1 MKLQADTDALHDAFQ
16 YSGSIITS
24 SMPHAVYENVKL
36 TATGEGVWLSATDME
51 VGLKVKVP
59 DVEVVEEGTILLREA
74 NVSKILGATPD
85 EEVNLETEEDV
96 AYIRSSD
103 SEFRLLTHPAEEFE
117 DINEPGEGNFIEI
130 DPQILRYMVRRT
142 RFAAAE
148 ERGRY
153 ALHGILL
160 EVEENS
166 DLHMVA
172 ADGAR
177 LALVKKKADN
187 PDELAFECIVPTKG
201 MEQLAKLA
209 GLSKEPLRIQV
220 TDSELLAAND
230 AGCVSC
236 LLVEGQFP
244 DYKSIIPENPT
255 VKLDLPV
262 QPLLNAVR
270 RASYMTTR
278 ETRAADFLLSANQLT
293 IKAESPELGEAKVT
307 VPVEYEQEDVEIT
320 LNPEYVEDVLR
331 VAERESVK
339 LEFNCDGS
347 PCALKS
353 GYDYTYL
360 ISPVVREEAEV

>member
-1 MKLQADTDALHDAFQ
+1 MKLKADTEALHEAFQ
-16 YSGSIITS
+16 YSGSVITS

-36 TATGEGVWLSATDME
+36 TATAEGVWLSATDME
-51 VGLKVKVP
+51 VGIKVVIP
-59 DVEVVEEGTILLREA
+59 DVEVEEEGTILLRED

-85 EEVNLETEEDV
+85 EEIALETEEDV
-96 AYIRSSD
+96 AFIRSSD

-117 DINEPGEGNFIEI
+117 DVNEPAEKGYIEI
-130 DPQILRYMVRRT
+130 DPELLRYMVRRT

-153 ALHGILL
+153 ALHGILI
-160 EVEENS
+160 EVEES
-166 DLHMVA
+166 GDLHMVA

-177 LALVKKKADN
+177 LSLVKKKADN
-187 PDELAFECIVPTKG
+187 PDELAFESIVPTKG
-201 MEQLAKLA
+201 MEQLSKLA
-209 GLSKEPLRIQV
+209 ALSNEPLRVQV

-244 DYKSIIPENPT
+244 DYKNIIPDNPT
-255 VKLDLPV
+255 VKMELPV

-278 ETRAADFLLSANQLT
+278 DTRAADFLLSANQLT
-293 IKAESPELGEAKVT
+293 IKAESPELGEARVT
-307 VPVEYEQEDVEIT
+307 VPVEYEDEDVEIT
-320 LNPEYVEDVLR
+320 LNPEYVEDMLR
-331 VAERESVK
+331 VTERESVK